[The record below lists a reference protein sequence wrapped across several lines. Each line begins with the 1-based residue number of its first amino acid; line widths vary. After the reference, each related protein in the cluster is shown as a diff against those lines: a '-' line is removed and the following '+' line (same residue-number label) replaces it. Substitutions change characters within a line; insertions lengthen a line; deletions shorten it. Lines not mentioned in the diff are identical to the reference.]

1 MTMIIILIPII
12 LTINIAS
19 IIFLAKLPKKQRWI
33 FCEDRPPGEVRLG
46 STASRRVSH
55 LQSRA
60 FIQRTCDLSDL

>member
-19 IIFLAKLPKKQRWI
+19 IKQRWI
-33 FCEDRPPGEVRLG
+33 FCEDRPPGEVRLR

-55 LQSRA
+55 LQGA
-60 FIQRTCDLSDL
+60 TIH